1 MPIEKYDKKICSY
14 VTADVHAALTKLAD
28 RRGVTV
34 SQLVSELVTRELAR
48 EARRGVA

>member
-1 MPIEKYDKKICSY
+1 MPIEKYDKKLCGY
-14 VTADVHAALTKLAD
+14 VTADVHAAITALAD

-34 SQLVSELVTRELAR
+34 SRLVGVLVARELAR